1 MAGTEYVSL
10 SIATLLLQYH
20 QVTVIDVI
28 FEKVNSLIINNH
40 LSNTST

>member
-1 MAGTEYVSL
+1 MVGTGYVSL
-10 SIATLLLQYH
+10 SIATLLLQHH

-28 FEKVNSLIINNH
+28 LEKVDSLIINNY